1 MIQTVLTVYP
11 VLVTGLIALTLAYA
25 LPRYF
30 VAGLRLTPAGRFA
43 RFVSADPLPRR
54 QGHAKCSAF
63 RVALC
68 VLLSFA
74 LSRLAVFAVGFVG
87 SAIRHEIPEYMGRI
101 PHLFTQ
107 WDADHYLG
115 IARNG
120 YVNETDARYHIV
132 FYPFYPLVVRA
143 FSLLTA
149 GNLTVSAVIVSN
161 VCLLLSGC
169 FLFRVAEGAY
179 SRSVARQTVWFFM
192 FAPAGMFFSI
202 AYTESLFFLLTVL
215 SVYFAGKR
223 RFLPALLS
231 ASLASF
237 TRLPGV
243 VCAVPVFYEMLRHIS
258 FQGRTL
264 RAERKRAFLARRVLV
279 AFCLCLTILS
289 GFIGYLV
296 INRVVTGNAFQF
308 LVYQREHWGQRA
320 GTVWNTARYTIFYA
334 FFPNV
339 DWYQR
344 GIWIPQSAF
353 LLLTALLLFFER
365 RRLRPGD
372 LAYAV
377 VYYIVTVSPT
387 MLLSGPR
394 YLCALYALYPA
405 LARASNARP
414 KRILI
419 CTLYAALFLYCAWM
433 FTIETILL

>member
-1 MIQTVLTVYP
+1 MIQAILTVYP

-30 VAGLRLTPAGRFA
+30 WAGLRKKPSGRFA
-43 RFVSADPLPRR
+43 RFISAEPIPSQRS
-54 QGHAKCSAF
+54 HARCPAF

-74 LSRLAVFAVGFVG
+74 LSRIAVFAVGLVG
-87 SAIRHEIPEYMGRI
+87 SAIRNEIPAYMGRI
-101 PHLFTQ
+101 PRLFTQ

-132 FYPFYPLVVRA
+132 FYPLYPLVVRT
-143 FSLLTA
+143 FSHLTK
-149 GNLTVSAVIVSN
+149 GNLVASAVIVSN
-161 VCLLLSGC
+161 ACLLLSGY
-169 FLFRVAEGAY
+169 FLFRVAEDTY
-179 SRSVARQTVWFFM
+179 SSAIARRTVWFFM

-215 SVYFAGKR
+215 SVYFSRKR

-258 FQGRTL
+258 FRSKAL
-264 RAERKRAFLARRVLV
+264 RAEQRRSFLTKRVLC
-279 AFCLCLTILS
+279 AFCLCLTVLS
-289 GFIGYLV
+289 GLIGYLIV
-296 INRVVTGNAFQF
+296 NRVVTGNAFQF
-308 LVYQREHWGQRA
+308 LIYQREHWGQRL
-320 GTVWNTARYTIFYA
+320 GTIWNTARYTIFYA
-334 FFPNV
+334 FYPNV
-339 DWYQR
+339 DWYR
-344 GIWIPQSAF
+344 MGIWIPQSAF
-353 LLLTALLLFFER
+353 LLLTAYLIFSAR

-377 VYYIVTVSPT
+377 AYYVVTVSPT

-394 YLCALYALYPA
+394 YLCALYAAYPA
-405 LARASNARP
+405 LACASDR
-414 KRILI
+414 KRTRILI
-419 CTLYAALFLYCAWM
+419 WTINAALFIYCAWM